1 MVVGIQDSFA
11 IAKAWARRLS
21 IAYIGVLALWI
32 LIQAGIP
39 MAPYLDIVVE
49 GSVWLQATAGFLVAS
64 GLGLLLYL
72 LIEKG
77 LALIARAQG
86 ALLLLERGVESTV
99 NAVLIS
105 EYREPRNP
113 IVYANRAFE
122 TITGYSRGEAL
133 GRNVLF
139 LQGEDHEQ
147 PEIEAL
153 VEAVRDERPHH
164 AALRS
169 YRKDGSMY
177 WIEVHVAP
185 VRNAEGIATHF
196 ITVLNDVSETR
207 RYQEELA
214 HKANYDSLTG
224 LANRNLF
231 SDRINHAIARCARY
245 RSRMSVCVAGLD
257 KFRAVNDSLGFAAGN
272 ELLRAIAARLRSR
285 FRAVDTI
292 ARPGGD
298 EFALLLVDQ
307 PGEPAVAGQIQRLQ
321 EVFSQPFPI
330 GDREVHLGAA
340 IGISA
345 FPQDGDDAAT
355 LLKRAEIAMHRAK
368 EQGPNSYRMFTSE
381 MGSRAVERL
390 TLESDLRRALERDEL
405 ELYYQPRITLDTGRI
420 DGAEAL
426 LRWNHPRRGKVS
438 PATFIPLAEE
448 TGLIVPIGEWVLRE
462 ACRQN
467 RAWREAGLP
476 PLTVAVNMSAPQF
489 RSSGIAARIATLLG
503 EAGLDPRGLE
513 IELTESLVMHDAEE
527 VVAILRELKAMGVML
542 AIDDFGTGYSS
553 LSYLKRFPV
562 DRLKIDQSFVRGI
575 ATDSDD
581 AAIASAVISLGRS
594 LGLRVVAEGV
604 ETEAQRAFLKAR
616 GCHEIQGYLVGKPMP
631 AADLEAVL
639 RREGAVAA

>member
-1 MVVGIQDSFA
+1 
-11 IAKAWARRLS
+11 
-21 IAYIGVLALWI
+21 
-32 LIQAGIP
+32 
-39 MAPYLDIVVE
+39 MAPYLEIVVE
-49 GSVWLQATAGFLVAS
+49 GSVWLQALAGLLSAS
-64 GLGLLLYL
+64 ALGLLLYQ

-122 TITGYSRGEAL
+122 KITGYSRAEAL

-139 LQGEDHEQ
+139 LQGDDRDQ
-147 PEIEAL
+147 PELEAL
-153 VEAVRDERPHH
+153 VEAVRDERPYRG
-164 AALRS
+164 ALRS
-169 YRKDGSMY
+169 YRKDGSLC

-185 VRNAEGIATHF
+185 VRNAEGTATHF
-196 ITVLNDVSETR
+196 ITVLHDISETR

-214 HKANYDSLTG
+214 HKANYDSLTS

-231 SDRINHAIARCARY
+231 SDRINHAIARSARY
-245 RSRMSVCVAGLD
+245 RTGVSVCVAGID
-257 KFRAVNDSLGFAAGN
+257 KFNVVNDSLGYAAGN

-307 PGEPAVAGQIQRLQ
+307 PGEPALATQIQRLQ
-321 EVFSQPFPI
+321 EVFSQPFPA

-340 IGISA
+340 IGVSV

-368 EQGPNSYRMFTSE
+368 EHGPNSYRMFTSE
-381 MGSRAVERL
+381 MGSRAAERL
-390 TLESDLRRALERDEL
+390 TLESDLRRALERDEFQL
-405 ELYYQPRITLDTGRI
+405 HYQPRIELASGRI
-420 DGAEAL
+420 AGAEAL
-426 LRWNHPRRGKVS
+426 LRWNHPERGRIP
-438 PATFIPLAEE
+438 PASFIPLAEE

-476 PLTVAVNMSAPQF
+476 PLTVAVNISAPQF
-489 RSSGIAARIATLLG
+489 RSAGIDAKVAAALA

-513 IELTESLVMHDAEE
+513 LELTESLVMHDAEE
-527 VVAILRELKAMGVML
+527 VIAILRSLKAMGVML

-562 DRLKIDQSFVRGI
+562 DHLKIDQSFVRGI

-581 AAIASAVISLGRS
+581 AAIASAVISLGKA

-616 GCHEIQGYLVGKPMP
+616 GCHEIQGYLVGRPMQ
-631 AADLEAVL
+631 AADFAAVL

>member
-1 MVVGIQDSFA
+1 
-11 IAKAWARRLS
+11 
-21 IAYIGVLALWI
+21 
-32 LIQAGIP
+32 
-39 MAPYLDIVVE
+39 
-49 GSVWLQATAGFLVAS
+49 
-64 GLGLLLYL
+64 
-72 LIEKG
+72 
-77 LALIARAQG
+77 
-86 ALLLLERGVESTV
+86 
-99 NAVLIS
+99 
-105 EYREPRNP
+105 
-113 IVYANRAFE
+113 
-122 TITGYSRGEAL
+122 
-133 GRNVLF
+133 
-139 LQGEDHEQ
+139 
-147 PEIEAL
+147 
-153 VEAVRDERPHH
+153 
-164 AALRS
+164 
-169 YRKDGSMY
+169 
-177 WIEVHVAP
+177 
-185 VRNAEGIATHF
+185 
-196 ITVLNDVSETR
+196 
-207 RYQEELA
+207 
-214 HKANYDSLTG
+214 
-224 LANRNLF
+224 
-231 SDRINHAIARCARY
+231 
-245 RSRMSVCVAGLD
+245 
-257 KFRAVNDSLGFAAGN
+257 
-272 ELLRAIAARLRSR
+272 
-285 FRAVDTI
+285 
-292 ARPGGD
+292 
-298 EFALLLVDQ
+298 
-307 PGEPAVAGQIQRLQ
+307 
-321 EVFSQPFPI
+321 VFSQPFPI

-405 ELYYQPRITLDTGRI
+405 ELYYQPRIALDTGRI

-616 GCHEIQGYLVGKPMP
+616 GCHEIQGYLVGRPMP
-631 AADLEAVL
+631 ALDFETVI